1 MRAKKMLSLGL
12 AAVMGVSALGFAG
25 CGSDGGESADSTFS
39 WWVYTDDGAG
49 TYYDT
54 LEDNP
59 SVQWLNQQY
68 WDTENHTLGT
78 ADSGSELHFTFQTPI
93 AGAEQDNF
101 NTMISTGEYPD
112 LLDMSLIANP
122 MGFYD
127 DGVIMEITEYVEKY
141 MPDYVAYLD
150 ANPTIKSQVS
160 RTDEDGNVHYY
171 YVANILD
178 GPELPWGGFVYR
190 RDWVVQYAE
199 PTDYVWDWDSDYV
212 KENGH
217 PEVTPLE
224 KAKEQNNLN
233 GWKQNEVTAFT
244 ATDGE
249 DPNNTYTDNVIFPSG
264 TSDPLTISDWEWM
277 FEAFNKAIEE
287 KGFAED
293 SNAYAVS
300 MYYPGYIVTGDL
312 VSSFGGGGGYWSVD
326 EDNQVYFS
334 GASENFRTY
343 LNCLNNWYEQGWLD
357 DVFETRTGDAF
368 YMVNM
373 NGTNMGK
380 VGLWYGLTGT
390 IGTTIRAT
398 CADPTDQQKA
408 FVMSCACPINDVYGT
423 ADQMYKEPD
432 TFYQG
437 SRVSG
442 GVAISE
448 KCEGRSEEEM
458 AALFTYFNW
467 LFTEEGSD
475 FHSFGLNADQVASTE
490 FADGENLYEE
500 YGLDAA
506 YSKETDAEGNVVY
519 RSLIDTSLDGN
530 AFMPGRLTAGLTKTG
545 VGESVGYSI
554 DRGYSAITQQGTN
567 EWARYES
574 IGAVSTYT
582 DDIMDGEDREAW
594 DKAYNEIYQWWGTV
608 LPPMIKDGV
617 TDEAWNSM
625 VDKLRNDYNIDEV
638 TEIAQRYIDEIQP
651 R

>member
-1 MRAKKMLSLGL
+1 MKAKRLLSMGL
-12 AAVMGVSALGFAG
+12 AAAVCVGTLGLAG
-25 CGSDGGESADSTFS
+25 CGSKGSDSAENTFS
-39 WWVYTDDGAG
+39 WWLYTDDGAG
-49 TYYDT
+49 TYYNSF
-54 LEDNP
+54 EDNP

-78 ADSGSELHFTFQTPI
+78 ADNGSELHFTFQTPI
-93 AGAEQDNF
+93 EGSEQDNF
-101 NTMISTGEYPD
+101 NTMIGTGEYTD
-112 LLDMSLIANP
+112 LLDMSLIADP

-127 DGVIMEITEYVEKY
+127 DGVIMEITDYVEKY

-150 ANPTIKSQVS
+150 ANPSLKSQVS
-160 RTDEDGNVHYY
+160 RTDEDGTTHYY

-190 RDWVVQYAE
+190 RDWVVEYAE

-233 GWKQNEVTAFT
+233 GWKQNEVTEFT
-244 ATDGE
+244 ANQGE

-277 FEAFNKAIEE
+277 FEAFTKAIDE
-287 KGFAED
+287 KGFSND
-293 SNAYAVS
+293 SDAYAVS
-300 MYYPGYIVTGDL
+300 MYYPGYITTGDL

-334 GASENFRTY
+334 GASDNFRTY
-343 LNCLNNWYEQGWLD
+343 LDCLHNWYEQGWLD
-357 DVFETRTGDAF
+357 EVFETRTGDAF

-398 CADPTDQQKA
+398 CEDPTDQQNA
-408 FVMSCACPINDVYGT
+408 FVMACASPINDVYGT
-423 ADQMYKEPD
+423 ADQMYKDPD

-437 SRVSG
+437 SRVAG
-442 GVAISE
+442 GVALTD
-448 KCEGRSEEEM
+448 KCESRSEEEL

-467 LFTEEGSD
+467 MFTEVGSD
-475 FHSFGLNADQVASTE
+475 FHTFGLNADQLAS
-490 FADGENLYEE
+490 ADLDDNLYEE
-500 YGLDAA
+500 YGMDAA
-506 YSKETDAEGNVVY
+506 YTKTTDESGNVVY
-519 RSLIDTSLDGN
+519 TSLIDTSLDGN
-530 AFMPGRLTAGLTKTG
+530 AFTAARMAGGLTKTG
-545 VGESVGYSI
+545 VGENIGYSI
-554 DRGYSAITQQGTN
+554 DRGYSNITEQGTN

-582 DDIMDGEDREAW
+582 DDIMDGEDRDAW
-594 DKAYNEIYQWWGTV
+594 DKAYNDIYQWWGTV
-608 LPPMIKDGV
+608 LPTMIKDGV
-617 TDEAWNSM
+617 TDESWNSM
-625 VDKLRNDYNIDEV
+625 VDKLRNDFNIDQV
-638 TEIAQRYIDEIQP
+638 TEIAQKYIDEIQP